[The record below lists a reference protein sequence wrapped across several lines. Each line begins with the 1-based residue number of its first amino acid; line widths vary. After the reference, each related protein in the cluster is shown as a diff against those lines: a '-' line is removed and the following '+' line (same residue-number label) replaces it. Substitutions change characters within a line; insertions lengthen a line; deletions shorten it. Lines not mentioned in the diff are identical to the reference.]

1 MIISTVLT
9 GGDRRSLG
17 NTDKVIDYV
26 LRNKARLIELIDCV
40 DSSNEIVRMRASD
53 ALEKI
58 CKQNPQWF
66 EIYKDK
72 FLNDWPKIN
81 QPSVQWHLAQIL
93 SEIELTPDE
102 TQLAIKI
109 LKNNL
114 GSTDDWIVENITLE
128 SLATFTRKGN
138 FDVDEF
144 VSILKLH
151 QNSRHKSV
159 ISRINKLL
167 NEFSSTTS

>member
-1 MIISTVLT
+1 MIISTLLA
-9 GGDRRSLG
+9 GGDPRSLG

-26 LRNKARLIELIDCV
+26 LRDKTKLTELFDCV
-40 DSSNEIVRMRASD
+40 DASNEIVRMRACD

-58 CKQNPQWF
+58 CRQKPQWF
-66 EIYKDK
+66 KPYAEAILNRWPEID
-72 FLNDWPKIN
+72 

-93 SEIELTPDE
+93 SEIELKPKE
-102 TQLAIKI
+102 IRLAVNI

-114 GSTDDWIVENITLE
+114 GSTDDWIVENLTLE

-144 VSILKLH
+144 ISILKLH

-167 NEFSSTTS
+167 NEFSPIA